1 VIYVFFFSE
10 FNAQSA
16 LQGSS
21 LCESEISN
29 TGIIIFFTLSEET
42 FTAGPLIFQESQR
55 AFGQLFGPLLIFNND

>member
-1 VIYVFFFSE
+1 MLS
-10 FNAQSA
+10 Q
-16 LQGSS
+16 QGSS

-29 TGIIIFFTLSEET
+29 TSIIIFFTLSEET